1 MGCVNSSRHEC
12 PLPSGRGHSALRWT
26 RYFVIAAKNEAPF
39 GVPTPVAVS

>member
-1 MGCVNSSRHEC
+1 MGCVKPSRHEC

-26 RYFVIAAKNEAPF
+26 RYFVIAAKKAAPF